1 MTRARAAA
9 PAAALALALLTATA
23 CGRKDAAA
31 PRPLNVLL
39 ITIDTLRADHLGCYG
54 DHEARTPEIDRLAA
68 GGVVFENAV
77 TVVPVTLPSHASI
90 MTGAYPASHG
100 VHNNGSYRLGDGATT
115 LAGILHERGY
125 RTAAVVAGYP
135 LAARF
140 GLAQGFDSYDDR
152 LPPERERQIGY
163 REKPAADVS
172 RAGLE
177 FLDRT
182 AGGSSAA
189 GGQASP
195 FLLWLHFFDPHAP
208 YAPPEP
214 YVSQFAGRP
223 YDGEIAYVDAEVGRV
238 LERVRRPD
246 LAANTLVVLMSDH
259 GEGLGEHGEWTHGV
273 FLYDSTLRVPLLMSL
288 PGTLPAGW
296 RIGALARSIDVL
308 PTVLGELHVPVPA
321 TVQGESLLP
330 LIEEG
335 GSANG
340 TVSNG
345 MAGVH
350 RDAADRIALAET
362 DVPQENYG
370 WSALR
375 SIREGPL
382 KFIRAPRPELY
393 DLATD
398 ARETHDRSAESA
410 PDAARLAADLDSRFA
425 AAAAAAGAA
434 SPPGERQEPDE
445 QTRENLQ
452 SLGYVFSPGPAPGR
466 ALADPKDRIAVLNR
480 LDEGR
485 TLIVQGRFDEAADTL
500 TRALQNDPGN
510 PTILFQRGRALL
522 AAGHA
527 DRAGEDFSAV
537 LALNPRNP
545 DALQNLG
552 SVRLAKGDLDEAAAL
567 FQQILDAAPDS
578 PKALTSLGIAR
589 VRQGRFADAKPL
601 LEHALALEPDSETA
615 KERLAAVNEKLSA
628 PSGPGATASPGTPSG
643 PATPPPAAGGA
654 LAQARSLYAAGRFA
668 DIVTLAQDEI
678 RAGRDTPE
686 IRFALASALFQLKR
700 DAAAAAEYKRVLA
713 VKPDDARALAGLAL
727 IALRQGRS
735 QDAMTYLEQSK
746 RADPSNPDVQRNLGI
761 LYDEAGRTREAIACY
776 LAALDLAPKA
786 LDLRFFLGRAY
797 ARVGRREDARAQ
809 FDTYLKSGAGEYRD
823 AARAALA
830 DLGG

>member
-9 PAAALALALLTATA
+9 LAAALPLALLTAPA
-23 CGRKDAAA
+23 CGRKGADA
-31 PRPLNVLL
+31 PRTLNVLL

-54 DHEARTPEIDRLAA
+54 DREARTPEIDHLAA
-68 GGVVFENAV
+68 SGVVFENAV

-100 VHNNGSYRLGDGATT
+100 VHNNGSYRLRDGATT
-115 LAGILHERGY
+115 FAGILHERGY

-177 FLDRT
+177 FLDR
-182 AGGSSAA
+182 AA
-189 GGQASP
+189 PEGTSP
-195 FLLWLHFFDPHAP
+195 FFLWLHFFDPHAP

-214 YVSQFAGRP
+214 YAAQFAGRL

-273 FLYDSTLRVPLLMSL
+273 FLYDSTLRVPLVMSM
-288 PGTLPAGW
+288 PGTLPAGK
-296 RIGALARSIDVL
+296 RIGPLARSIDVL
-308 PTVLGELHVPVPA
+308 PTVLGVLRLPVPPP
-321 TVQGESLLP
+321 VQGESLLP
-330 LIEEG
+330 LIDD
-335 GSANG
+335 AA
-340 TVSNG
+340 TA
-345 MAGVH
+345 AGVH
-350 RDAADRIALAET
+350 HDAAERVALAET

-375 SIREGPL
+375 AIREGPL

-393 DLATD
+393 DLTTD
-398 ARETHDRSAESA
+398 ARETRDRAA
-410 PDAARLAADLDSRFA
+410 DRAQDATRLAADLERRFA
-425 AAAAAAGAA
+425 EAAAAAGAA

-452 SLGYVFSPGPAPGR
+452 SLGYVFSPASAPGR
-466 ALADPKDRIAVLNR
+466 TLADPKDRIAVLNR

-485 TLIVQGRFDEAADTL
+485 TLLAQGRFDEAADTL
-500 TRALQNDPGN
+500 TRALQSDPGN

-522 AAGHA
+522 AAGKA

-552 SVRLAKGDLDEAAAL
+552 SVRLAKGDLDGAAAL
-567 FQQILDAAPDS
+567 FQKILDASPDS

-601 LEHALALEPDSETA
+601 LERALALEPDSETA
-615 KERLAAVNEKLSA
+615 KERLAVVNARLSGA
-628 PSGPGATASPGTPSG
+628 PGPGAAASPGAAAGPGTP
-643 PATPPPAAGGA
+643 APPAGGA
-654 LAQARSLYAAGRFA
+654 LEKARSLYAAGRFA

-678 RAGRDTPE
+678 HAGRDTPE

-713 VKPDDARALAGLAL
+713 AKPDDARALAGLAL

-735 QDAMTYLEQSK
+735 KDAMMYLEQSK
-746 RADPSNPDVQRNLGI
+746 RADPSNADVQRNLGV

-776 LAALDLAPKA
+776 LAALDLSPDA

-830 DLGG
+830 DLGGYQR

>member
-1 MTRARAAA
+1 VAAL
-9 PAAALALALLTATA
+9 AATLALALIAPA
-23 CGRKDAAA
+23 CGRKDAGA

-39 ITIDTLRADHLGCYG
+39 ITIDTLRPDHLGCYG
-54 DHEARTPEIDRLAA
+54 DREARTPEIDHLAA
-68 GGVVFENAV
+68 DGVVFENAV

-90 MTGAYPASHG
+90 MTGAYPAFHG
-100 VHNNGSYRLGDGATT
+100 VHNNGSYRLRDGATT
-115 LAGILHERGY
+115 FAGILHERGY

-177 FLDRT
+177 FLDR
-182 AGGSSAA
+182 AA
-189 GGQASP
+189 GGPSTAGSQGSP
-195 FLLWLHFFDPHAP
+195 FLLWLHFFDPHEP

-214 YVSQFAGRP
+214 YAASFAGRL

-273 FLYDSTLRVPLLMSL
+273 FLYDSTLRVPLVMSL
-288 PGTLPAGW
+288 PGTLPAGR

-308 PTVLGELHVPVPA
+308 PTVFGELHVPVPA

-330 LIEEG
+330 LIDDG
-335 GSANG
+335 A
-340 TVSNG
+340 VA
-345 MAGVH
+345 AGVP
-350 RDAADRIALAET
+350 RDAADRVALAET

-375 SIREGPL
+375 AIREGPL

-393 DLATD
+393 DLAAD

-410 PDAARLAADLDSRFA
+410 QDAARLAADLDSRFA
-425 AAAAAAGAA
+425 AAAAAKSRAA

-452 SLGYVFSPGPAPGR
+452 SLGYVFSPGPSPGPAPGHP
-466 ALADPKDRIAVLNR
+466 LADPKDRIAVLNR

-485 TLIVQGRFDEAADTL
+485 TLLVQGRFDEAADTL
-500 TRALQNDPGN
+500 TRALQSDPGN

-552 SVRLAKGDLDEAAAL
+552 SVRLAKGDLDGAAAL
-567 FQQILDAAPDS
+567 FQRILDAAPDS
-578 PKALTSLGIAR
+578 PKALTSLGIVR
-589 VRQGRFADAKPL
+589 VRQGRFADARPL
-601 LEHALALEPDSETA
+601 LERALALEPDSETA
-615 KERLAAVNEKLSA
+615 KERLAAVNEQLSA
-628 PSGPGATASPGTPSG
+628 PTGPAAAASPGAPPRPG
-643 PATPPPAAGGA
+643 APAPPAGA
-654 LAQARSLYAAGRFA
+654 ALEQARSLYAAGRFA

-700 DAAAAAEYKRVLA
+700 DDAAAAEYKRVLA

-727 IALRQGRS
+727 TALRQGRNK
-735 QDAMTYLEQSK
+735 DAMTYLEQSK
-746 RADPSNPDVQRNLGI
+746 RADPSNADVQRNLGVM
-761 LYDEAGRTREAIACY
+761 YDEAGRTGEAIACY
-776 LAALDLAPKA
+776 LAALDLSPDA

-797 ARVGRREDARAQ
+797 ARVGRRDEARTE
-809 FDTYLKSGAGEYRD
+809 FETYLKSGAGEYRD

-830 DLGG
+830 DLGGYQR